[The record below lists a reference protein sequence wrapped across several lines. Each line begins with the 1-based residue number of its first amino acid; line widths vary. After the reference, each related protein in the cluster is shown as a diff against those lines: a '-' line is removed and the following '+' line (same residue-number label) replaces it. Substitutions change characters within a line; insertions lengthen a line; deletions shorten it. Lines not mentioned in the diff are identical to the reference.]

1 MASKVLLKLSGNIW
15 LANSWK
21 QQLEIT
27 DEGVQ
32 GEVIEG
38 LRRTKMMLPYDRI
51 AQVNLHRG
59 VFAATL
65 EIINKGG
72 TGNLAVKGLNKDDG
86 ERAKKLIEEAILAAQ
101 TERRPANAGSSDS
114 IAGELQK
121 LADLRDKGILS
132 ENEFQTAKEKLLA
145 TQSQVG
151 THIDREVWRSCG
163 TGNITG
169 SLCPRRSA
177 AGCSNCAMWA
187 SSTLACCGFS

>member
-1 MASKVLLKLSGNIW
+1 MASKVLLKLSGNVL

-72 TGNLAVKGLNKDDG
+72 TGNLTVKGLNKDDG
-86 ERAKKLIEEAILAAQ
+86 ERAKRLIEEAILAAQ
-101 TERRPANAGSSDS
+101 TERRPANAGSPDS
-114 IAGELQK
+114 IAGEIQK

-145 TQSQVG
+145 G
-151 THIDREVWRSCG
+151 KR
-163 TGNITG
+163 
-169 SLCPRRSA
+169 
-177 AGCSNCAMWA
+177 
-187 SSTLACCGFS
+187 